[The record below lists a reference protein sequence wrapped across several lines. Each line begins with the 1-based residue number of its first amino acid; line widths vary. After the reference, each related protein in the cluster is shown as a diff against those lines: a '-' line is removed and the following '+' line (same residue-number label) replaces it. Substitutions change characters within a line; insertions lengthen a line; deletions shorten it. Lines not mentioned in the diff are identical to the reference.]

1 MTKEKLE
8 RYQMTIRSIAI
19 LKEEINEMETMDA
32 GIASDIVLDYRSGMG
47 IPTRIEGFQWPL
59 YNRRKAELARL
70 LAEEKEVREFVE
82 AIPDHVTR
90 QVFKL
95 RVYRGMEWR
104 QIAKQ
109 IGEKDECYP
118 RRYIFDKYLKKSK
131 STVHTENTVVQ

>member
-8 RYQMTIRSIAI
+8 RYLTTVRSIAI
-19 LKEEINEMETMDA
+19 LKEEINEMETTDA

-59 YNRRKAELARL
+59 HNRRKAELARL
-70 LAEEKEVREFVE
+70 LAEEKEVRDFVE

-95 RVYRGMEWR
+95 RVYRGMEWQR
-104 QIAKQ
+104 VAKM
-109 IGEKDECYP
+109 IGEKSEDYP
-118 RRYIFDKYLKKSK
+118 RKCIYEKYLKSTGFSAKS
-131 STVHTENTVVQ
+131 VVQ